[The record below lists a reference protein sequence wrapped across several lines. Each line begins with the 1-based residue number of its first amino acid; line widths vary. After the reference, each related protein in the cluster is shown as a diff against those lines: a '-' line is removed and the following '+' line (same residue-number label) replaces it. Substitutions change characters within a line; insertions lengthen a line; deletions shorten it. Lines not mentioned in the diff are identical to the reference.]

1 MTAGPAAGEAA
12 AQWWPGPADGDQPLD
27 LAEVVQLG
35 RAQFRRALI
44 RRLRVARATEG
55 IDAGAD
61 VVAAPLLTEHPEEVA
76 DVVMGLANLLVPAKD
91 GEQRRNCEG

>member
-1 MTAGPAAGEAA
+1 MTAGPAADEAA
-12 AQWWPGPADGDQPLD
+12 AQWWPGPADGDQPLG

-44 RRLRVARATEG
+44 RRLRREHTG
-55 IDAGAD
+55 GLGS
-61 VVAAPLLTEHPEEVA
+61 PLVTEHPELVA